1 MPYQIDDSLIRKLS
15 IDPSTKELQ
24 TPMSLA
30 LEPKEMSAN
39 NPAPASSASEA
50 SILPRVVTL
59 LTPVFAIAAAVVA
72 GWIGKATGA
81 VVDQGQITVL
91 MSLAA
96 TSALTAA
103 WKWMQGWQQHE
114 RLVALGSDV
123 PKKKG
128 PVTING

>member
-1 MPYQIDDSLIRKLS
+1 MTYQVDYSLIRQLS
-15 IDPSTKELQ
+15 TDPSTKELG
-24 TPMSLA
+24 TPMSTAIESRELA
-30 LEPKEMSAN
+30 AN
-39 NPAPASSASEA
+39 SPVPASSPSEA

-59 LTPVFAIAAAVVA
+59 LTPIFAIGAAVVA
-72 GWIGKATGA
+72 GWIGQVTGA

-114 RLVALGSDV
+114 RLVAMGSDV
-123 PKKKG
+123 PKKEG
-128 PVTING
+128 PLTING